1 MNRERNRMCAAV
13 QSPAWDFLHHG
24 PAVTTAA
31 PDRNIAAVVPAGIRL
46 AVKLWSAPEKNKQRS
61 FSGQGR
67 DRKSLYY
74 YSMVN
79 KQQMIER

>member
-31 PDRNIAAVVPAGIRL
+31 PDRNIAAVVPAGIRP
-46 AVKLWSAPEKNKQRS
+46 AVKLWSAPEKKTNSAPSVDKVEI
-61 FSGQGR
+61 GNHYIII
-67 DRKSLYY
+67 LW
-74 YSMVN
+74 
-79 KQQMIER
+79 